1 MPDVLLVGDWHLASV
16 TAAGLTRLGYTVHVR
31 PDAVE
36 TPGRA
41 GFGALEAPGR
51 AGFDAVE
58 TPGQA
63 PFSALETPDRAAFDA
78 LARGHRCGDEPE
90 VAGILAAAR
99 ENGTLRPVLDEAQA
113 AEVLRHADMSL
124 VVHDTGTA
132 ADGTVTDLRPVAAL
146 RQLLGDHGRR
156 GPVVVASQLRAGTC
170 DAALA
175 DAGLPADSPD
185 LIHIPENLRLGR
197 AVSDFL
203 QPARTVVGCNSP
215 HLPQAVRDLLDRLGS
230 RDELHMR
237 LVEAELVKHGTN
249 AYLALC
255 ITLANDLG
263 TVAAHLGADPV
274 TVLDGVRADERV
286 AAGAPLRPGEPYAGA
301 TLHRDVRAL
310 VEHGEP
316 IGRDG
321 LFRAV
326 AHANAV
332 HALAPLA
339 ALDKHLEGVAERTV
353 CLLGLTYKPGVSTL
367 RDSAALRLAD
377 ELHAQG
383 ARVTAYDPIAET
395 ADLPDMQRRTTFTEA
410 AADADCVVLTV
421 EHPAFTDPAFFES
434 ATPRH
439 ALLLRLTGTERRSRV
454 PTPHGWRSVDLWNS

>member
-16 TAAGLTRLGYTVHVR
+16 TAAGLTQLGYTVHLR
-31 PDAVE
+31 PDAI
-36 TPGRA
+36 
-41 GFGALEAPGR
+41 
-51 AGFDAVE
+51 
-58 TPGQA
+58 
-63 PFSALETPDRAAFDA
+63 ETPDPAAFDA
-78 LARGHRCGDEPE
+78 LARGQRCGHEPE
-90 VAGILAAAR
+90 IAEILTAAR
-99 ENGTLRPVLDEAQA
+99 KNGTLRPVLDEAQTA
-113 AEVLRHADMSL
+113 QILRHADMSF

-132 ADGTVTDLRPVAAL
+132 ADGCVTDSRPLSAL
-146 RQLLGDHGRR
+146 HRLLANHQRH

-170 DAALA
+170 DVALTT
-175 DAGLPADSPD
+175 AGLPADSPD

-197 AVSDFL
+197 AVTDFL
-203 QPARTVVGCNSP
+203 HPIRTVVGCNSP
-215 HLPQAVRDLLDRLGS
+215 HPPQAVRDVLDRLGS
-230 RDELHMR
+230 RNELHMR

-255 ITLANDLG
+255 ITLANELG
-263 TVAAHLGADPV
+263 AVAGHLGADPL

-286 AAGAPLRPGEPYAGA
+286 AARAPLRPGEAYAGA

-310 VEHGEP
+310 MEHGEP

-326 AHANAV
+326 AQANAV

-339 ALDKHLEGVAERTV
+339 ALDKHLEGVAGRTV

-383 ARVTAYDPIAET
+383 ARVTAYDPIAEA
-395 ADLPDMQRRTTFTEA
+395 ADLHDLHRCTTFTEA

-421 EHPAFTDPAFFES
+421 EHPAFTQPAFFKS
-434 ATPRH
+434 ATPRNT
-439 ALLLRLTGTERRSRV
+439 LLLRLTGAERRSRV
-454 PTPHGWRSVDLWNS
+454 PTPNGWKSVDLWNH

>member
-1 MPDVLLVGDWHLASV
+1 MPDVLLIGDWHLASV
-16 TAAGLTRLGYTVHVR
+16 TAAGLTRLGYTVHLW
-31 PDAVE
+31 PDAV
-36 TPGRA
+36 
-41 GFGALEAPGR
+41 
-51 AGFDAVE
+51 
-58 TPGQA
+58 
-63 PFSALETPDRAAFDA
+63 ETPDRAAFDA
-78 LARGHRCGDEPE
+78 LTRGHRCGDEPE
-90 VAGILAAAR
+90 IAGILATAR
-99 ENGTLRPVLDEAQA
+99 EKGTLRPVLGEAQA
-113 AEVLRHADMSL
+113 AQVLRHADMSV

-132 ADGTVTDLRPVAAL
+132 ADGTVTDTRPVTAL
-146 RQLLGDHGRR
+146 RRLLGDHRR
-156 GPVVVASQLRAGTC
+156 HGPVVVASQLRAGTC
-170 DAALA
+170 DTALA
-175 DAGLPADSPD
+175 TAGLPVDSPD

-197 AVSDFL
+197 AITDFL
-203 QPARTVVGCNSP
+203 HPVRTVVGCNAP
-215 HLPQAVRDLLDRLGS
+215 QLPQAVSDLLERLGS
-230 RDELHMR
+230 CDELHMR

-255 ITLANDLG
+255 ITLANELG
-263 TVAAHLGADPV
+263 TIAGHFGADPV

-383 ARVTAYDPIAET
+383 ARVTAFDPIAET
-395 ADLPDMQRRTTFTEA
+395 ADLRDLHRCTTFTEA

-421 EHPAFTDPAFFES
+421 EHPAFTEPAFFES

-439 ALLLRLTGTERRSRV
+439 ALLLRLTQAERRSRV
-454 PTPHGWRSVDLWNS
+454 PTPRGWKSVDLWNS